1 MTMRTKQRGG
11 LAAIADEWSPGA
23 LSDEQAE
30 GVGRVRI
37 ARRVLRTVVREA
49 AMSVPGVARV
59 ESDAAVAWAAGLKR
73 PRPADGVGLSVH
85 QDVVGIDLYL
95 VVAYGVN
102 MVVVGEAVQAAIIA
116 AIEHIVGMTVSE
128 VNVFIR
134 DVA

>member
-1 MTMRTKQRGG
+1 MRTKQRGG
-11 LAAIADEWSPGA
+11 LAALAEEWGPAA
-23 LSDEQAE
+23 LRDEQAE
-30 GVGRVRI
+30 GAGRVRI

-49 AMSVPGVARV
+49 AMGVPGVVRV

-73 PRPADGVGLSVH
+73 PRPMDGVGLSVH
-85 QDVVGIDLYL
+85 HDVVGIDLYL
-95 VVAYGVN
+95 VVAFGVN
-102 MVVVGEAVQAAIIA
+102 MVVVGETVQGSVMA

>member
-11 LAAIADEWSPGA
+11 LAAIAEEFSPAA

-49 AMSVPGVARV
+49 AISVPGVARV
-59 ESDAAVAWAAGLKR
+59 ESDAAVAWAAGLRR
-73 PRPADGVGLSVH
+73 PRPAEGVGLSVH
-85 QDVVGIDLYL
+85 RDVVGIDLYL
-95 VVAYGVN
+95 VVEFGVN
-102 MVVVGEAVQAAIIA
+102 MVVVGEAVQASVAA